1 MEGKFPGG
9 VLQRG
14 DDTPRTPRFAP
25 SLWSSVRTL
34 VPRAEAQRQGEE
46 TGQNRVAGPGSSV
59 RAFLPG
65 AACVPLAGVSPG
77 PVALGRLHGSEADR
91 WPPCLHQEME

>member
-1 MEGKFPGG
+1 M
-9 VLQRG
+9 
-14 DDTPRTPRFAP
+14 
-25 SLWSSVRTL
+25 
-34 VPRAEAQRQGEE
+34 
-46 TGQNRVAGPGSSV
+46 AGPGSSV